1 MESNNMNTAKLEVK
15 HKDCIMDIAPD
26 WFIISDIVDGVK
38 YMCETK
44 DAYPKNMIDNIWSSE
59 YNTFIDNPDCYLC
72 LINFN
77 NLDVTEYFECLIAAY
92 VNDYIEEFIKEH
104 DKCLS
109 DLNIVVKYS
118 NAI

>member
-1 MESNNMNTAKLEVK
+1 MESNNMNTGKLEVRY
-15 HKDCIMDIAPD
+15 KDCIMEINPD
-26 WFIISDIVDGVK
+26 WFVISDVDDVK

-44 DAYPKNMIDNIWSSE
+44 DAYRRNMIDNIWSYE

-77 NLDVTEYFECLIAAY
+77 NLDVTEYFECIMAAY

-104 DKCLS
+104 NKLAS
-109 DLNIVVKYS
+109 NLNIDVKYS